1 MSPLAQALADYVAA
15 HVGTPAA
22 ADAPAG
28 NAEVRLVFHG
38 PPLEILVEVFDH
50 LAREAVGAGDLRPP
64 FLLQV
69 PRDKLPG
76 ENPGIGESGW
86 CDETHLLD
94 LRNSPQLPSFVALVP
109 PGEHSILSVTSTT
122 DKFGVAEANN
132 GGNATFENWWDD
144 AFVQRLV
151 ADGLGRAGL
160 PEASVEDG
168 RQLVEAAARAADE
181 VDPDKSSRQGA
192 WAVLARLFSAGPALG
207 VSAGFAV
214 SLACGVPP
222 RRDGSLSARDQL
234 GTLDKVADALS
245 DGFRNG
251 IDRLAEGATDED
263 GQALEQFHA
272 HVRST
277 CQLQTAFDRATAAYY
292 GPSQGLSLDPPPA
305 WWGHL
310 DVERWAELLAEE
322 PAISGDI
329 IMECTN
335 AIAAL
340 GKAMPAIVM
349 DVVELRFSTKG
360 GEPAGARISV
370 ERSPAGGAKEVGE
383 VDADTDDVLR
393 DMSPPQHKNPVSYK
407 ATAPNFKPGSMK
419 VVSLARWQPGIL
431 VACRLARRFTP
442 PRKPSRTT
450 SRSGVD
456 WDTSLTLPGPG
467 RYELLVFVSPGIELE
482 ASATSVAD
490 QGDGRSEAASTLS
503 VRPLRD
509 ATFQVEAEVDGNLQ
523 VDFRIARPQR
533 DGSVSHETL
542 RAYLSC
548 EDAPEVGC
556 RSEFERLIRVN
567 RKQLEP
573 FDAKAVI
580 QVNRTVRSTML
591 QDWLLAPEAARRSY
605 QPIVLAEDYGNH
617 WAPPQWGE
625 RGGPLVSAGSFICDP
640 RPAPDEFDPPQA
652 FLDAREE
659 IARYVRGDGDQSG
672 VFETARL
679 GELAMRDEEFRA
691 TVERY
696 VDAYQAWLAAAP
708 DVACWCDVI
717 AICSLDSSGRSLSR
731 IPDAILLSPF
741 HPLRLGW
748 HVVAQGVLAEAD
760 EQGKPC
766 PAASVLDP
774 DCVPDVVCMSIRSP
788 SGADKVDYLAV
799 ENGTDYWSVLWN
811 AGSLGSL
818 PRRSMHAPFG
828 DEFGISVGGI
838 SVGFSAAQVVRALDD
853 VSELL
858 AAKPVVSIAVSSAGG
873 ATDAC
878 NDGLIEWCTSR
889 FQDDARRPRS
899 RSTGQ
904 RFVEIFDDRTEDA
917 RPDDAK
923 IANLSEDTRNAVRWF
938 AGQPPRSIPDLG
950 IIAQLDMTEPG
961 VAEVEQRTPLGF
973 GALSR
978 HRIRRQLPRI
988 FLHES
993 RQSTPAAQSGEVLAD
1008 KVGSLAAA
1016 IENLSPVAVGLQ
1028 FAPNVHE
1035 VKHMLRERRTD
1046 FVAVSSSAIDP
1057 ACFLGGWLEGAYLWD
1072 YELPS
1077 YSHRSG
1083 DTNGYYLLSQVT
1095 DADREALAKA
1105 LARLPGCEGIAPE
1118 KVSDVLLEVARRG
1131 IPTIKGLAGDDAGAT
1146 GDLGVLVGVR
1156 LLQDRFRSEGGF
1168 AGGVLPVLEGSA
1180 DAPSIAIVVPVDPFR
1195 GYLGDLCRTLGKDRK
1210 DLALLRPDLVVVG
1223 VKFAGGAPRIKLTP
1237 VEVKCRPT
1245 AIYGDGDAVE
1255 ALEQAKALSSLLG
1268 AMAPHNAQPR
1278 LWALAFQHLVLSIVG
1293 FGMRVY
1299 SQQDDIRGNS
1309 SQWAKLHE
1317 SIARSVLDGVD
1328 CIEVDPRGRLI
1339 VVDESHS
1346 STSRDHD
1353 HDGFDETI
1361 VVGSEDAGKIV
1372 AGDPTAFYRMVH
1384 ARLGDWDLMPTKAAE
1399 QVAAEAPHAHAEANV
1414 GEAPAEVE
1422 PAAAVPPADNARL
1435 NTDVPATDATPA
1447 ALPNE
1452 GPDSGDNDLPVIQ
1465 GAGVVLQVGRTVDG
1479 FKARDL
1485 ALNISDTRLNQ
1496 LNMGVVGDLGTGKTQ
1511 LLKSLICQ
1519 IASSG
1524 EQNRG
1529 IRPRFLIFDYKR
1541 DYSSEDFVA
1550 ATGARVVRPHRL
1562 PLNLFDTRTIGDVPT
1577 PWLDR
1582 FRFFADVLGKIYP
1595 GIGPV
1600 QRDKLKRAVRE
1611 AYEAAPVGVPPTLRD
1626 VHEAYATILDGKS
1639 DSPMAIID
1647 DLMDMEIFEPD
1658 QSRTVPFDQF
1668 LDGVVVIALDALGQD
1683 DHSKNMLVAVM
1694 LNMFYENMLRTPKR
1708 PFLGSDP
1715 QLRAVDS
1722 YLLVDEADN
1731 IMRYEFDVLRKLLL
1745 QGREF
1750 GTGVILASQYLRH
1763 FKAGATDYREPLLS
1777 WFVHKV
1783 PNVTAS
1789 ELSALGLAA
1798 NAGEVAERVKTLGN
1812 HQCLYKSFDV
1822 GGEIIRGYPFFE
1834 LIRAREAGEG

>member
-1 MSPLAQALADYVAA
+1 MTGLAQALADYVSTQVGRSGATESAA
-15 HVGTPAA
+15 RS
-22 ADAPAG
+22 
-28 NAEVRLVFHG
+28 AEVRLVFHG
-38 PPLEILVEVFDH
+38 PPLEILSEVFDR
-50 LAREAVGAGDLRPP
+50 LAHETGEADGVRPP

-69 PRDKLPG
+69 PRRELPG

-94 LRNSPQLPSFVALVP
+94 LRNLPQLPSFVALVP

-132 GGNATFENWWDD
+132 SGNATFENWWDD
-144 AFVQRLV
+144 AFIQRLV
-151 ADGLGRAGL
+151 TEGLSLAGL
-160 PEASVEDG
+160 PETSIEDG

-181 VDPDKSSRQGA
+181 VDPDKSSRRGA
-192 WAVLARLFSAGPALG
+192 WAVLARLFSASQNLGLGP
-207 VSAGFAV
+207 GFCI

-234 GTLDKVADALS
+234 GTLEKVADALS

-251 IDRLAEGATDED
+251 IDRLADGATEED
-263 GQALEQFHA
+263 AQALEQFHS

-292 GPSQGLSLDPPPA
+292 GPARELSLSPPPS
-305 WWGHL
+305 WWCHL
-310 DVERWAELLAEE
+310 DIERWAELLAEE
-322 PAISGDI
+322 PAVSGDI
-329 IMECTN
+329 VMECTN
-335 AIAAL
+335 SIAAL
-340 GKAMPAIVM
+340 GKAMPAIVL
-349 DVVELRFSTKG
+349 DVVDLRFSTKG
-360 GEPAGARISV
+360 GEPAGAHITV
-370 ERSPAGGAKEVGE
+370 ERSPAGSAKKVGE
-383 VDADTDDVLR
+383 IEADTEEVLQ
-393 DMSPPQHKNPVSYK
+393 DLYPPHHKNPVSYK
-407 ATAPNFKPGSMK
+407 ATAPNFKPGSIK
-419 VVSLARWQPGIL
+419 VVSLASWQPGIL
-431 VACRLARRFTP
+431 VACRLARKFTP
-442 PRKPSRTT
+442 PRKPSRATG
-450 SRSGVD
+450 RSGVD

-482 ASATSVAD
+482 TSATAVTD
-490 QGDGRSEAASTLS
+490 QGDARADAASTLS
-503 VRPLRD
+503 VRPLRN
-509 ATFQVEAEVDGNLQ
+509 ATFQMEVEVDGNLQ
-523 VDFRIARPQR
+523 VDLRLSRPQR
-533 DGSVSHETL
+533 DGSVSHETC

-548 EDAPEVGC
+548 EDAPEIGC

-567 RKQLEP
+567 RKQLES

-580 QVNRTVRSTML
+580 QINRAIRATMF
-591 QDWLLAPEAARRSY
+591 QDWLLAPDPARQSY

-640 RPAPDEFDPPQA
+640 RPAPDEFDPPEA
-652 FLDAREE
+652 FLDARED
-659 IARYVRGDGDQSG
+659 IARYVRGEGDQSG

-679 GELAMRDEEFRA
+679 GELAMRDTEFKA

-696 VDAYQAWLAAAP
+696 VDAYQSWIAAAP
-708 DVACWCDVI
+708 DLACWCDVI
-717 AICSLDSSGRSLSR
+717 AVCSLDGSGRSVSR
-731 IPDAILLSPF
+731 VPDAILLSPF

-748 HVVAQGVLAEAD
+748 HVVAQSVLLEAD
-760 EQGKPC
+760 EEGKPC

-774 DCVPDVVCMSIRSP
+774 DCVPDVMSMSIRSP
-788 SGADKVDYLAV
+788 SGIEKVNYLAV

-811 AGSLGSL
+811 AASLGSL
-818 PRRSMHAPFG
+818 PHRSMHAPFG
-828 DEFGISVGGI
+828 GEFGISVGGI

-858 AAKPVVSIAVSSAGG
+858 AAKPVVSVAVSSAGG

-878 NDGLIEWCTSR
+878 NEGLIEWCTSR
-889 FQDDARRPRS
+889 FQDDAKRPRS

-904 RFVEIFDDRTEDA
+904 RFVEIFDDRADDA

-923 IANLSEDTRNAVRWF
+923 IANLAEDTRNAVRWF
-938 AGQPPRSIPDLG
+938 TGQPPRSIPDLG
-950 IIAQLDMTEPG
+950 IIAQLDMTEPCA
-961 VAEVEQRTPLGF
+961 AEVGQRTPLAF
-973 GALSR
+973 GALTR
-978 HRIRRQLPRI
+978 HRIRRQLPGV

-993 RQSTPAAQSGEVLAD
+993 RQSTPPAQSGDVLAD
-1008 KVGSLAAA
+1008 KVGYLAAA
-1016 IENLSPVAVGLQ
+1016 VENLAPTPVGLQ
-1028 FAPNVHE
+1028 FAPNVNE
-1035 VKHMLRERRTD
+1035 VKHMFRERRTD

-1083 DTNGYYLLSQVT
+1083 DSNGYYLLSQVN
-1095 DADREALAKA
+1095 DADREVLAKA
-1105 LARLPGCEGIAPE
+1105 LARLSGCEGMPPS

-1131 IPTIKGLAGDDAGAT
+1131 IPTIKGLAGDDSGAT
-1146 GDLGVLVGVR
+1146 GDLGVLIGVR
-1156 LLQDRFRSEGGF
+1156 LLQDRFRAEGGF
-1168 AGGVLPVLEGSA
+1168 AGGVLPVMQGSA
-1180 DAPSIAIVVPVDPFR
+1180 DAPSIAIIVPVDPFR

-1223 VKFAGGAPRIKLTP
+1223 VEFVGGAPRIKLTP

-1245 AIYGDGDAVE
+1245 AIYSAGDAVE
-1255 ALEQAKALSSLLG
+1255 ALDQAKALSSLLG
-1268 AMAPHNAQPR
+1268 AMAPHDGQPR
-1278 LWALAFQHLVLSIVG
+1278 LWALAFQHLVLSIIG

-1299 SQQDDIRGNS
+1299 SQQNDVRSNS
-1309 SQWAKLHE
+1309 SQWARLHE
-1317 SIARSVLDGVD
+1317 LIARAVLSGTD

-1339 VVDESHS
+1339 VVDASHS

-1353 HDGFDETI
+1353 GDGFDETI

-1372 AGDPTAFYRMVH
+1372 AGDPTAFYSMVQ
-1384 ARLGDWDLMPTKAAE
+1384 ARLGEWGLMPSQPTEQIPAVSRRAPLDIANSEMQVEIEKATASPAAGIAT
-1399 QVAAEAPHAHAEANV
+1399 VAANAP
-1414 GEAPAEVE
+1414 
-1422 PAAAVPPADNARL
+1422 PAAGHELPAGVL
-1435 NTDVPATDATPA
+1435 
-1447 ALPNE
+1447 
-1452 GPDSGDNDLPVIQ
+1452 GDRENNPSADLST
-1465 GAGVVLQVGRTVDG
+1465 GVVLQVGRTIDG
-1479 FKARDL
+1479 FKPRDL
-1485 ALNISDTRLNQ
+1485 TLNISDTGLNQ

-1511 LLKSLICQ
+1511 LLKSLIYQ
-1519 IASSG
+1519 IAASG
-1524 EQNRG
+1524 DQNRG

-1541 DYSSEDFVA
+1541 DYSSDDFVA

-1611 AYEAAPVGVPPTLRD
+1611 AYDTAPAGVPPTLRD
-1626 VHEAYATILDGKS
+1626 VHGAYATILDGKS

-1708 PFLGSDP
+1708 PFIGSEP

-1812 HQCLYKSFDV
+1812 HQCLYKSFDI

-1834 LIRAREAGEG
+1834 FVRDRTEGK

>member
-1 MSPLAQALADYVAA
+1 MNPIAQVLADYVSA
-15 HVGTPAA
+15 HVGSPSATGTSEA
-22 ADAPAG
+22 
-28 NAEVRLVFHG
+28 RLIFHG
-38 PPLEILVEVFDH
+38 PPLEILAEVFDH
-50 LAREAVGAGDLRPP
+50 VTREASEQVGSRPP
-64 FLLQV
+64 YLLQV
-69 PRDKLPG
+69 PRDRLPG
-76 ENPGIGESGW
+76 GNPGIGDSGW

-94 LRNSPQLPSFVALVP
+94 LRNSPRLPSFVALVP
-109 PGEHSILSVTSTT
+109 PGEHSILSVSSTT
-122 DKFGVAEANN
+122 DKFGVAESNN
-132 GGNATFENWWDD
+132 GGNATFESWWDD

-151 ADGLGRAGL
+151 ADALSRTGL
-160 PEASVEDG
+160 PDSFVDEG

-181 VDPDKSSRQGA
+181 VDPDRSARRGA
-192 WAVLARLFSAGPALG
+192 WGVIARLFATSPALG
-207 VSAGFAV
+207 LQAGFAV
-214 SLACGVPP
+214 SLACGMPP
-222 RRDGSLSARDQL
+222 RRDGSLSARDQV
-234 GTLDKVADALS
+234 GTLDKISDALA

-251 IDRLAEGATDED
+251 IDRLAEGAGDED
-263 GQALEQFHA
+263 REALEQFLA

-277 CQLQTAFDRATAAYY
+277 CQVQTAFDRATAAYY
-292 GPSQGLSLDPPPA
+292 APSQGLSLGPPPG

-310 DVERWAELLAEE
+310 DVEKWAELLSEE
-322 PAISGDI
+322 PAVSGDI
-329 IMECTN
+329 VMECTN
-335 AIAAL
+335 SIAAL
-340 GKAMPAIVM
+340 GKAMPAIVV
-349 DVVELRFSTKG
+349 DAVELRFTTKG
-360 GEPAGARISV
+360 GEPAGARITV
-370 ERSPAGGAKEVGE
+370 ERTPAAGNKGVGQ
-383 VDADTDDVLR
+383 VDADTDEVLV
-393 DMSPPQHKNPVSYK
+393 DPSPPQHKNPMSYK
-407 ATAPNFKPGSMK
+407 ATASGFKPGSMK
-419 VVSLARWQPGIL
+419 VVSLATWQPGIV
-431 VACRLARRFTP
+431 VACRLARKFSP
-442 PRKPSRTT
+442 PRKPARSA
-450 SRSGVD
+450 SRSGAD
-456 WDTSLTLPGPG
+456 WESSLTLPGPG
-467 RYELLVFVSPGIELE
+467 RYELLAFVSPGVELDL
-482 ASATSVAD
+482 SATAVGD
-490 QGDGRSEAASTLS
+490 QADGRTEAPTVLS
-503 VRPLRD
+503 VRLLRD
-509 ATFQVEAEVDGNLQ
+509 AISQVEVEADGNLQ
-523 VDFRIARPQR
+523 VDFKFSRPGR
-533 DGSVSHETL
+533 DGSVSQETC
-542 RAYLSC
+542 RVYLSC

-556 RSEFERLIRVN
+556 RSEFERLIRAN
-567 RKQLEP
+567 RRQLEP

-580 QVNRTVRSTML
+580 QVNRSVRSTML
-591 QDWLLAPEAARRSY
+591 QDWLLAAESARQSY
-605 QPIVLAEDYGNH
+605 QPIVMAEDYGSH
-617 WAPPQWGE
+617 WAPPRWGE
-625 RGGPLVSAGSFICDP
+625 LGGPLISAGSFICDP
-640 RPAPDEFDPPQA
+640 RPTPGEFDPPQA
-652 FLDAREE
+652 FLSAREE
-659 IARYVRGDGDQSG
+659 IARRVRGDGDQSG
-672 VFETARL
+672 VFEIARL
-679 GELAMRDEEFRA
+679 GEWAARDQEFKA
-691 TVERY
+691 VVEQY

-717 AICSLDSSGRSLSR
+717 AVASLDGSGRSLSR
-731 IPDAILLSPF
+731 VPDAILLSPF
-741 HPLRLGW
+741 HPLRVGW
-748 HVVAQGVLAEAD
+748 HVVAQEVLADAD

-774 DCVPDVVCMSIRSP
+774 DCVPDVMTMSIRSP
-788 SGADKVDYLAV
+788 AGIDQVDYLAV

-811 AGSLGSL
+811 ASSLAAL
-818 PRRSMHAPFG
+818 PRRSMEAPFG

-858 AAKPVVSIAVSSAGG
+858 AAKPVISVAVSSAGG

-878 NDGLIEWCTSR
+878 NDGLIEWCTTR
-889 FQDDARRPRS
+889 FQADSKRPRL
-899 RSTGQ
+899 RATGQ
-904 RFVEIFDDRTEDA
+904 RFVEVFDDRTEEA

-938 AGQPPRSIPDLG
+938 AGQSPRSIPDLG

-961 VAEVEQRTPLGF
+961 AAFVEQRTPLGF

-978 HRIRRQLPRI
+978 HRVRRQLPRV

-1008 KVGSLAAA
+1008 KVGSLAASM
-1016 IENLSPVAVGLQ
+1016 ENLSSERVGLQ

-1035 VKHMLRERRTD
+1035 VKHMLQERRTD

-1095 DADREALAKA
+1095 DADREALVRA
-1105 LARLPGCEGIAPE
+1105 LARLPGCEGIEPD
-1118 KVSDVLLEVARRG
+1118 KVKDVLLEVARRG

-1156 LLQDRFRSEGGF
+1156 LLQDRFRSGGSV
-1168 AGGVLPVLEGSA
+1168 AGGVLPVLKGS
-1180 DAPSIAIVVPVDPFR
+1180 PEEPVIAIVVPVDPFR
-1195 GYLGDLCRTLGKDRK
+1195 GYIGDLCRTLGKDRR

-1223 VKFAGGAPRIKLTP
+1223 IDFAGGTPRIKLTP

-1245 AIYGDGDAVE
+1245 ATYSSADAVE
-1255 ALEQAKALSSLLG
+1255 ALDQAKALSALLG
-1268 AMAPHNAQPR
+1268 AMAPHEGQPR
-1278 LWALAFQHLVLSIVG
+1278 LWSLAFQHLVLSIIG

-1299 SQQDDIRGNS
+1299 SQQDDVQGNS
-1309 SQWAKLHE
+1309 GQWAGLHE
-1317 SIARSVLDGVD
+1317 RIARAVLDGED

-1346 STSRDHD
+1346 SAPRDHD
-1353 HDGFDETI
+1353 GDGFDETI
-1361 VVGSEDAGKIV
+1361 VIGREDAGKIV
-1372 AGDPTAFYRMVH
+1372 AGDPAAFYAMVH
-1384 ARLGDWDLMPTKAAE
+1384 ARLGDWGLMPRGAASAITTTGPVTGPE
-1399 QVAAEAPHAHAEANV
+1399 PDEPIARPLATEDHGEPMPPVQPEASIASPEPVPDAV
-1414 GEAPAEVE
+1414 LPGEG
-1422 PAAAVPPADNARL
+1422 
-1435 NTDVPATDATPA
+1435 AT
-1447 ALPNE
+1447 
-1452 GPDSGDNDLPVIQ
+1452 
-1465 GAGVVLQVGRTVDG
+1465 GVVLQVGRTVDG
-1479 FKARDL
+1479 FKQREL
-1485 ALNISDTRLNQ
+1485 SLNISDTRLNQ

-1511 LLKSLICQ
+1511 LLKSLITQ
-1519 IASSG
+1519 ISASGGS
-1524 EQNRG
+1524 NRG

-1541 DYSSEDFVA
+1541 DYSSDDFVA

-1611 AYEAAPVGVPPTLRD
+1611 AYDAAPQGLPPTLRD
-1626 VHEAYATILDGKS
+1626 VHEAYSAILDGKS

-1647 DLMDMEIFEPD
+1647 DLIDMEIFEPD
-1658 QSRTVPFDQF
+1658 QSRTMPFDQF

-1715 QLRAVDS
+1715 QLRAIDS

-1763 FKAGATDYREPLLS
+1763 FKAGATDYREPLLT

-1783 PNVTAS
+1783 PNVSAS

-1798 NAGEVAERVKTLGN
+1798 SAGEIAERVKTLGN

-1822 GGEIIRGYPFFE
+1822 SGEVIRGFPFFE
-1834 LIRAREAGEG
+1834 LMQARQTGGE

>member
-1 MSPLAQALADYVAA
+1 MNPIAQVLADYVTA
-15 HVGTPAA
+15 HVGSPSAA
-22 ADAPAG
+22 G
-28 NAEVRLVFHG
+28 SAEVRLIFHG
-38 PPLEILVEVFDH
+38 PPLEILAEVFDH
-50 LAREAVGAGDLRPP
+50 IDREAGGRPGTRPP
-64 FLLQV
+64 YLLQV
-69 PRDKLPG
+69 PRDSLPG
-76 ENPGIGESGW
+76 GNPDIGKSGW

-94 LRNSPQLPSFVALVP
+94 LRNSPRLPSFVALVP
-109 PGEHSILSVTSTT
+109 PGEHSILSVSSTT

-132 GGNATFENWWDD
+132 GGNATFESWWED

-151 ADGLGRAGL
+151 TDGLGRAGL
-160 PEASVEDG
+160 PEAFADEG

-181 VDPDKSSRQGA
+181 VDPDRSARRGA
-192 WAVLARLFSAGPALG
+192 WGVLARLFAIGPALG
-207 VSAGFAV
+207 VPAGFAV
-214 SLACGVPP
+214 SLACGMPP
-222 RRDGSLSARDQL
+222 RRDGSLSARDQA
-234 GTLDKVADALS
+234 GTLDKIADALA

-251 IDRLAEGATDED
+251 IDRLAEGAIDED
-263 GQALEQFHA
+263 REALEQFLA
-272 HVRST
+272 HVRDT
-277 CQLQTAFDRATAAYY
+277 CRVQTAFDRATAAYY
-292 GPSQGLSLDPPPA
+292 APSQSLSLDPPPG

-310 DVERWAELLAEE
+310 DVEKWAELLSEE
-322 PAISGDI
+322 PVVSGDI
-329 IMECTN
+329 VMECTN

-340 GKAMPAIVM
+340 GKAMPAIVL
-349 DVVELRFSTKG
+349 DTVDLRFTTKG

-370 ERSPAGGAKEVGE
+370 ERTPAGGNKEIGQ
-383 VDADTDDVLR
+383 VDADTDEVLT
-393 DMSPPQHKNPVSYK
+393 DPSPPQHKNPMSYK
-407 ATAPNFKPGSMK
+407 ATATGFKPGSMK
-419 VVSLARWQPGIL
+419 VVSLASWQPGIV
-431 VACRLARRFTP
+431 VACRLARKFTA
-442 PRKPSRTT
+442 PRKPARSA
-450 SRSGVD
+450 SRSGAD
-456 WDTSLTLPGPG
+456 WESSLTLPGPG
-467 RYELLVFVSPGIELE
+467 RYELLAFVSPGVELE
-482 ASATSVAD
+482 PSASAVAD
-490 QGDGRSEAASTLS
+490 QSDGRAEAPSVLS
-503 VRPLRD
+503 VRALRE
-509 ATFQVEAEVDGNLQ
+509 AIFQVEVEADRNLQ
-523 VDFRIARPQR
+523 VDFRFSRPGR
-533 DGSVSHETL
+533 DGSVSQETC
-542 RAYLSC
+542 RIYLAC

-556 RSEFERLIRVN
+556 RSEFERLIRAN
-567 RKQLEP
+567 RRQLEP

-580 QVNRTVRSTML
+580 QVNRSVRSTML
-591 QDWLLAPEAARRSY
+591 QDWLLAAESARQSY
-605 QPIVLAEDYGNH
+605 QPIVMAEDYGNH
-617 WAPPQWGE
+617 WAPPRWGE
-625 RGGPLVSAGSFICDP
+625 RGGPLISAGSFICDP
-640 RPAPDEFDPPQA
+640 RPAPGEFNPPEA
-652 FLDAREE
+652 FLSARDE
-659 IARYVRGDGDQSG
+659 IATRVRGDGDQSG
-672 VFETARL
+672 VFEIARL
-679 GELAMRDEEFRA
+679 GEWAARDQEFKA
-691 TVERY
+691 VVERY
-696 VDAYQAWLAAAP
+696 VNAYHAWLAAEP

-717 AICSLDSSGRSLSR
+717 AVASLDGSGRSLSR

-741 HPLRLGW
+741 HPLRVGW
-748 HVVAQGVLAEAD
+748 HVVAQEVLADAD

-774 DCVPDVVCMSIRSP
+774 DCVPDVMSMSIRSP
-788 SGADKVDYLAV
+788 SGIEQVDYLAV

-811 AGSLGSL
+811 ARSLAAL
-818 PRRSMHAPFG
+818 PRRSMEAPFG

-858 AAKPVVSIAVSSAGG
+858 AAKPVISVAVSSAGG

-878 NDGLIEWCTSR
+878 NDGLIEWCTTR
-889 FQDDARRPRS
+889 FQADAKRPRS
-899 RSTGQ
+899 RATGE
-904 RFVEIFDDRTEDA
+904 RFVEVFDDRTEEA

-938 AGQPPRSIPDLG
+938 AGQPPKSIPDLG

-961 VAEVEQRTPLGF
+961 AAVVEQRTPLGF

-978 HRIRRQLPRI
+978 HRVRRQLPRV

-993 RQSTPAAQSGEVLAD
+993 RQSTPPAQSGDVLAD
-1008 KVGSLAAA
+1008 KVGKLAAA
-1016 IENLSPVAVGLQ
+1016 IENLSADRVGLQ

-1035 VKHMLRERRTD
+1035 VKHMLQERRTD

-1105 LARLPGCEGIAPE
+1105 LARLPGCEGIEPD
-1118 KVSDVLLEVARRG
+1118 KVKDVLLEVARRG

-1156 LLQDRFRSEGGF
+1156 LLQDRFRSTGSF
-1168 AGGVLPVLEGSA
+1168 AGGVLPVLKGSVEE
-1180 DAPSIAIVVPVDPFR
+1180 PSIAIVVPVDPFR
-1195 GYLGDLCRTLGKDRK
+1195 GYIGDLCRTLGKDRR

-1223 VKFAGGAPRIKLTP
+1223 IDFSGGAPRIKLTP
-1237 VEVKCRPT
+1237 IEVKCRPT
-1245 AIYGDGDAVE
+1245 AIYSATDAVE
-1255 ALEQAKALSSLLG
+1255 ALDQAKALSGLLG
-1268 AMAPHNAQPR
+1268 AMAPHEGQPR
-1278 LWALAFQHLVLSIVG
+1278 LWSLAFQHLVLSIIG

-1299 SQQDDIRGNS
+1299 SQQDDVQGNS
-1309 SQWAKLHE
+1309 SQWSGLHE
-1317 SIARSVLDGVD
+1317 RIARAVLDGDD
-1328 CIEVDPRGRLI
+1328 CIEVDARGRLI

-1346 STSRDHD
+1346 SVPRDHD
-1353 HDGFDETI
+1353 NDGFDETI
-1361 VVGSEDAGKIV
+1361 VIGREDAGRIV
-1372 AGDPTAFYRMVH
+1372 AGDPTAFYGMVH
-1384 ARLGDWDLMPTKAAE
+1384 ARLGDWGLMPGSAGA
-1399 QVAAEAPHAHAEANV
+1399 QPVAR
-1414 GEAPAEVE
+1414 E
-1422 PAAAVPPADNARL
+1422 PAARAQGDAPVAETHSIEEPSLP
-1435 NTDVPATDATPA
+1435 ATPA
-1447 ALPNE
+1447 APPTDPVCTVDAAPE
-1452 GPDSGDNDLPVIQ
+1452 ATVETVDPDEL
-1465 GAGVVLQVGRTVDG
+1465 GAGVVLQVGTTIDG
-1479 FKARDL
+1479 FRQRDL
-1485 ALNISDTRLNQ
+1485 SLNVSDTRLNQ

-1511 LLKSLICQ
+1511 LLKSLIAQ
-1519 IASSG
+1519 ISASGPS
-1524 EQNRG
+1524 NRG

-1541 DYSSEDFVA
+1541 DYSSDDFVA

-1562 PLNLFDTRTIGDVPT
+1562 PLNLFDTRTVGDVPT

-1611 AYEAAPVGVPPTLRD
+1611 AYDAASPGVPPTLRD
-1626 VHEAYATILDGKS
+1626 VHEAYSAILDGKS

-1647 DLMDMEIFEPD
+1647 DLIDMEIFEPD
-1658 QSRTVPFDQF
+1658 QSRTVPFDEF

-1708 PFLGSDP
+1708 PFLGNDP
-1715 QLRAVDS
+1715 QLRAIDS

-1763 FKAGATDYREPLLS
+1763 FKAGATDYREPLLT

-1812 HQCLYKSFDV
+1812 HQCLYKSFGV
-1822 GGEIIRGYPFFE
+1822 AGEVIRGYPFFE
-1834 LIRAREAGEG
+1834 LMRAREGTEG

>member
-1 MSPLAQALADYVAA
+1 M
-15 HVGTPAA
+15 
-22 ADAPAG
+22 
-28 NAEVRLVFHG
+28 
-38 PPLEILVEVFDH
+38 
-50 LAREAVGAGDLRPP
+50 
-64 FLLQV
+64 
-69 PRDKLPG
+69 
-76 ENPGIGESGW
+76 
-86 CDETHLLD
+86 
-94 LRNSPQLPSFVALVP
+94 
-109 PGEHSILSVTSTT
+109 
-122 DKFGVAEANN
+122 
-132 GGNATFENWWDD
+132 
-144 AFVQRLV
+144 
-151 ADGLGRAGL
+151 
-160 PEASVEDG
+160 
-168 RQLVEAAARAADE
+168 
-181 VDPDKSSRQGA
+181 
-192 WAVLARLFSAGPALG
+192 
-207 VSAGFAV
+207 
-214 SLACGVPP
+214 
-222 RRDGSLSARDQL
+222 
-234 GTLDKVADALS
+234 
-245 DGFRNG
+245 
-251 IDRLAEGATDED
+251 
-263 GQALEQFHA
+263 
-272 HVRST
+272 
-277 CQLQTAFDRATAAYY
+277 
-292 GPSQGLSLDPPPA
+292 
-305 WWGHL
+305 
-310 DVERWAELLAEE
+310 
-322 PAISGDI
+322 
-329 IMECTN
+329 
-335 AIAAL
+335 
-340 GKAMPAIVM
+340 
-349 DVVELRFSTKG
+349 
-360 GEPAGARISV
+360 
-370 ERSPAGGAKEVGE
+370 
-383 VDADTDDVLR
+383 
-393 DMSPPQHKNPVSYK
+393 
-407 ATAPNFKPGSMK
+407 
-419 VVSLARWQPGIL
+419 
-431 VACRLARRFTP
+431 
-442 PRKPSRTT
+442 
-450 SRSGVD
+450 
-456 WDTSLTLPGPG
+456 
-467 RYELLVFVSPGIELE
+467 
-482 ASATSVAD
+482 
-490 QGDGRSEAASTLS
+490 
-503 VRPLRD
+503 
-509 ATFQVEAEVDGNLQ
+509 
-523 VDFRIARPQR
+523 
-533 DGSVSHETL
+533 
-542 RAYLSC
+542 
-548 EDAPEVGC
+548 
-556 RSEFERLIRVN
+556 N
-567 RKQLEP
+567 RKQLES
-573 FDAKAVI
+573 FDVKAVI
-580 QVNRTVRSTML
+580 QVNRAVRSTML
-591 QDWLLAPEAARRSY
+591 QDWLLAPEAARTSY

-617 WAPPQWGE
+617 WAPPQWGQ
-625 RGGPLVSAGSFICDP
+625 RGGPLLSAGSFICDP

-659 IARYVRGDGDQSG
+659 IARHVRGGSDQSG

-696 VDAYQAWLAAAP
+696 IDAYQSWLAAAP
-708 DVACWCDVI
+708 DIACWCDVI
-717 AICSLDSSGRSLSR
+717 AVCSLDNSGRSLSR
-731 IPDAILLSPF
+731 TPDAIFLSPF
-741 HPLRLGW
+741 HPLRMGW
-748 HVVAQGVLAEAD
+748 HVVAQGVLVEAD
-760 EQGKPC
+760 ELGKPC

-774 DCVPDVVCMSIRSP
+774 DCVPDVMCMSIRSP

-811 AGSLGSL
+811 AASLGSL

-828 DEFGISVGGI
+828 NEFGISVGGI

-858 AAKPVVSIAVSSAGG
+858 AAKPIVSIAVSSAGG

-889 FQDDARRPRS
+889 FQDDTRRPRS
-899 RSTGQ
+899 RSTGP
-904 RFVEIFDDRTEDA
+904 RFVEIFDDRMEDA
-917 RPDDAK
+917 RPDDAR

-938 AGQPPRSIPDLG
+938 AGQPARTIPDLG

-961 VAEVEQRTPLGF
+961 AAEVEQRTPLGF

-978 HRIRRQLPRI
+978 HRIRRQLPLV

-993 RQSTPAAQSGEVLAD
+993 RQSTPPAQSGEVLAD
-1008 KVGSLAAA
+1008 KVGSLTAAM
-1016 IENLSPVAVGLQ
+1016 ENLSALPVGLQ

-1057 ACFLGGWLEGAYLWD
+1057 ACFLGGWLDGAYLWD

-1105 LARLPGCEGIAPE
+1105 LARLPGCESIAPE
-1118 KVSDVLLEVARRG
+1118 KVSEVLLEVARRG
-1131 IPTIKGLAGDDAGAT
+1131 IPTIKGLAGDDSGAT
-1146 GDLGVLVGVR
+1146 GDLGVLVAVR

-1168 AGGVLPVLEGSA
+1168 PGGVLPVLEGSA

-1195 GYLGDLCRTLGKDRK
+1195 GYLGDLCQTLGKDRK
-1210 DLALLRPDLVVVG
+1210 DLALQRPDLVVVG

-1255 ALEQAKALSSLLG
+1255 ALDQAKALSSLLD
-1268 AMAPHNAQPR
+1268 AMAPHDGQPR
-1278 LWALAFQHLVLSIVG
+1278 LWALAFQHLVLSVIG

-1299 SQQDDIRGNS
+1299 SQQGDVRDNS
-1309 SQWAKLHE
+1309 GQWARLHE
-1317 SIARSVLDGVD
+1317 SIARAVLDEID
-1328 CIEVDPRGRLI
+1328 CIEIDQRGRLI

-1353 HDGFDETI
+1353 RDGFDETI
-1361 VVGSEDAGKIV
+1361 VVGREDAGKIV
-1372 AGDPTAFYRMVH
+1372 AGDPTAFYNMVH
-1384 ARLGDWDLMPTKAAE
+1384 ARLGDWDLMPTKGARQVVAE
-1399 QVAAEAPHAHAEANV
+1399 PPTAL
-1414 GEAPAEVE
+1414 AEVE
-1422 PAAAVPPADNARL
+1422 SAPAAPS
-1435 NTDVPATDATPA
+1435 TDEAQLDIREPVAAGATPA
-1447 ALPNE
+1447 ARPE
-1452 GPDSGDNDLPVIQ
+1452 LPVGDLGDRDKDPPVFQ
-1465 GAGVVLQVGRTVDG
+1465 ARGVVLQVGRTVDG
-1479 FKARDL
+1479 FHARDL

-1529 IRPRFLIFDYKR
+1529 LRPRFLIFDYKR

-1611 AYEAAPVGVPPTLRD
+1611 AYEGATAGVPPTLRD
-1626 VHEAYATILDGKS
+1626 VHEAYAIILDGKS

-1658 QSRTVPFDQF
+1658 QSRTVSFDQF

-1708 PFLGSDP
+1708 PFLGDDP

-1834 LIRAREAGEG
+1834 LIKAGEVGDK